1 LSIASAMLSLNK
13 ANIILL
19 DEPTSHIDGKSQEK
33 VLSNL
38 FRLAEERNQTVL
50 MIAHRLETAVTFCDH
65 IMVLDE
71 GRLS

>member
-1 LSIASAMLSLNK
+1 MLSMNK

-33 VLSNL
+33 VLKNL
-38 FRLAEERNQTVL
+38 FRLAGERNKTVL
-50 MIAHRLETAVTFCDH
+50 MIAHRLETAVTFCEH